1 MDRNLQEQA
10 ADFLSKS
17 LPSNKLEEN
26 DKHKIGKNDHDAR
39 ELHTYADNHADLH
52 RQRITPIHKNL
63 RNKMAS
69 GKYDHDKAHKAF
81 GYAAKDA
88 ADRYKKEHGHTFSK
102 GDRDKVAGAMRDQF
116 HDEAKDGHHDN
127 HLHKKYKGHKVESV
141 QQDLEESNAA
151 LLKKFQTNI
160 KDFQSFGKAS
170 GMSPRNIA
178 GMTKQLMSIHGM
190 LKKGDVRGAKK
201 ASKGLGDMASD
212 IIPAKLM
219 REDVQLDEL
228 HRDTLKSYA
237 RKSQGDIDGI
247 KNVLSSPEG
256 KGPVSPKHR
265 ADLEREMRNRKK
277 GGQKAIR
284 KAYTSEDAEQVD
296 ELDAGTL
303 IRYNNAASQQVTR
316 DTNTDTGKV
325 TPKTTKR
332 LKGALKARKKLD
344 KIMPGLRAEDVS
356 EEMTDAQANKK
367 ERIVKAMKE
376 KRPGSYFMKKYG
388 KDGKDVMYA
397 TATKLAMKDH
407 VEWEEILESDEKPL
421 MRWFAQFEREIKKHG
436 MKYKSVDPVKMLK
449 LYYKNVNPKN
459 AAAILAGKGKG
470 SDADYAALESVQ
482 TPPKKHATDNSSWEQ
497 YKDDNAKTEAHA
509 DDMVNFDKMKK
520 QREAES
526 KKYGMRSG
534 RPGGGEGMGEGVGY
548 KKPEPAHFAKKR
560 DDGTYSVLK
569 NHPRGAMGMSHGH
582 DKDAADRLV
591 AKHNKSAE
599 VRSRRDAGI
608 PDVKGKYK
616 GQRLFA
622 DVDHEI
628 DEQEM
633 SSKDHMNPMDRVK
646 MLRRA
651 AMKKQVKAVKAE
663 KIAKAQAKAV
673 KTEEFELEE
682 KNVPTNP
689 SLWSKFKSQAKS
701 KFDVYPSAYANGWAS
716 KQYKAAGG
724 KWKKANESVE
734 VEEAKIIDSGSV
746 TYQAKD
752 RKEYQKLY
760 GAGMNAMDN
769 KMTGRGG
776 MVSDRS
782 KLTVKINFKD
792 EKTRKKFE
800 KGFGITESVEL
811 DEAKSPVKSLG
822 KEAKNVLAMAI
833 NRTTKGGPE
842 AHPNNL
848 DYFTPKAINA
858 AIKFLD
864 KNSKKLTPAGRHAA
878 REIVKMMGESVEEQK
893 NCGCG
898 QDPCITYG
906 KDVSENG
913 DDFKPHIMYDPKTGK
928 GYKAETKKDHEEME
942 KKGYSHDDPKTKK
955 VEESVSEIQ
964 NVANWLTFMKRNAK

>member
-10 ADFLSKS
+10 ADFLSGS
-17 LPSNKLEEN
+17 LPSNNLEEN

-63 RNKMAS
+63 RNKMAQ

-81 GYAAKDA
+81 SYAAKDA

-102 GDRDKVAGAMRDQF
+102 ADRDKVAGAMRDQF
-116 HDEAKDGHHDN
+116 HDEAKDGHHDH

-141 QQDLEESNAA
+141 QHDLEESNAS
-151 LLKKFQTNI
+151 LLKKFQSNI

-170 GMSPRNIA
+170 GMSPRDMAN
-178 GMTKQLMSIHGM
+178 MTKQLMSIHGM

-201 ASKGLGDMASD
+201 MSTKLGGVASD

-219 REDVQLDEL
+219 REDVQLDEKFDL
-228 HRDTLKSYA
+228 ARRALVNAGVPHMGERKVNKLKVHSKFKDTA
-237 RKSQGDIDGI
+237 Q
-247 KNVLSSPEG
+247 NVMKKF
-256 KGPVSPKHR
+256 KGL
-265 ADLEREMRNRKK
+265 DLEINDRMPEKPLTGMDKRISKMAMPK
-277 GGQKAIR
+277 
-284 KAYTSEDAEQVD
+284 EDVEQVD

-316 DTNTDTGKV
+316 DTKTDTGKV
-325 TPKTTKR
+325 TPKTVKR

-344 KIMPGLRAEDVS
+344 KIMPGLRAEEVS
-356 EEMTDAQANKK
+356 EEMTDAQMKKK
-367 ERIVKAMKE
+367 ERIVKAMKL
-376 KRPGSYFMKKYG
+376 KRPQSYFMKKYG

-449 LYYKNVNPKN
+449 LYYRNVNPKN
-459 AAAILAGKGKG
+459 AAAILSGKGKG
-470 SDADYAALESVQ
+470 SDADYAAMEAVE

-497 YKDDNAKTEAHA
+497 YKNDNAKTEAHA
-509 DDMVNFDKMKK
+509 DDMANFEKMKK

-526 KKYGMRSG
+526 KRYGMRSG
-534 RPGGGEGMGEGVGY
+534 RVTDGEGMGESVGY

-582 DKDAADRLV
+582 DKATADRLV

-599 VRSRRDAGI
+599 ARSRRDAGI
-608 PDVKGKYK
+608 PDVAGKYK

-628 DEQEM
+628 EVD
-633 SSKDHMNPMDRVK
+633 
-646 MLRRA
+646 
-651 AMKKQVKAVKAE
+651 
-663 KIAKAQAKAV
+663 
-673 KTEEFELEE
+673 LEE

-689 SLWSKFKSQAKS
+689 SLWSKFKSQAKA
-701 KFDVYPSAYANGWAS
+701 KFDVYPSAYANGWAA
-716 KQYKAAGG
+716 KKYKAAGG
-724 KWKKANESVE
+724 KWKTQKEEVELDESVQLDE
-734 VEEAKIIDSGSV
+734 MDA
-746 TYQAKD
+746 AA
-752 RKEYQKLY
+752 RKRFYDGVHAELKKV
-760 GAGMNAMDN
+760 MDN
-769 KMTGRGG
+769 KYYREFRSANDGRALDNVINHFGKSRG
-776 MVSDRS
+776 MRVD
-782 KLTVKINFKD
+782 KTVKSIIDKYGKNRD
-792 EKTRKKFE
+792 EYVKKSFQSAARGRMNE
-800 KGFGITESVEL
+800 DVEL

-822 KEAKNVLAMAI
+822 KEAKSVLAMAI

-848 DYFTPKAINA
+848 DYFTPKAINS

-906 KDVSENG
+906 NDVSENG
-913 DDFKPHIMYDPKTGK
+913 DDFKPHMMYDPKTGK
-928 GYKAETKKDHEEME
+928 GYKAKTKKDHEEME

-955 VEESVSEIQ
+955 VEESVDSIQ

>member
-10 ADFLSKS
+10 ADFLSRS

-26 DKHKIGKNDHDAR
+26 DKHKIGKSDHDAR

-88 ADRYKKEHGHTFSK
+88 ADRYKKEHGHTFTK

-201 ASKGLGDMASD
+201 VSKGLGDMASD
-212 IIPAKLM
+212 VIPAKLM
-219 REDVQLDEL
+219 REAVQLDEL

-265 ADLEREMRNRKK
+265 EDLERELKNRKK

-344 KIMPGLRAEDVS
+344 KIMPGLRGEDVS
-356 EEMTDAQANKK
+356 EEMTDAQTNKK
-367 ERIVKAMKE
+367 ERIVKAMKL
-376 KRPGSYFMKKYG
+376 KRPQSYFMKKYG

-497 YKDDNAKTEAHA
+497 YKDDNAKTEAHP
-509 DDMVNFDKMKK
+509 DDQANFDKMKK

-526 KKYGMRSG
+526 KKYGMKSG
-534 RPGGGEGMGEGVGY
+534 RPGDGEGMGEGVGY
-548 KKPEPAHFAKKR
+548 KKPEPAHFTKKR
-560 DDGTYSVLK
+560 DDGSYSVLK
-569 NHPRGAMGMSHGH
+569 NHPRGAIGMSHGH
-582 DKDAADRLV
+582 NKAAAERLV
-591 AKHNKSAE
+591 AKHNGSAE

-622 DVDHEI
+622 DVDHEV
-628 DEQEM
+628 D
-633 SSKDHMNPMDRVK
+633 
-646 MLRRA
+646 
-651 AMKKQVKAVKAE
+651 
-663 KIAKAQAKAV
+663 
-673 KTEEFELEE
+673 LEE

-689 SLWSKFKSQAKS
+689 TLWSKFKSQAKS

-724 KWKKANESVE
+724 KWKTQSESVE
-734 VEEAKIIDSGSV
+734 EVDERTMGSMQNPDQETYVAKKRNKRNSARDMRKAPDGSPTDGYYAKGDGSHGRREPNKYSAAGKRYGVGEE
-746 TYQAKD
+746 T
-752 RKEYQKLY
+752 
-760 GAGMNAMDN
+760 
-769 KMTGRGG
+769 
-776 MVSDRS
+776 
-782 KLTVKINFKD
+782 
-792 EKTRKKFE
+792 
-800 KGFGITESVEL
+800 
-811 DEAKSPVKSLG
+811 
-822 KEAKNVLAMAI
+822 
-833 NRTTKGGPE
+833 
-842 AHPNNL
+842 
-848 DYFTPKAINA
+848 
-858 AIKFLD
+858 
-864 KNSKKLTPAGRHAA
+864 
-878 REIVKMMGESVEEQK
+878 VEEQK

-906 KDVSENG
+906 KDVSEKG

-928 GYKAETKKDHEEME
+928 GYKAETEKDHKEMQ
-942 KKGYSHDDPKTKK
+942 KRGYSHDDPNTKK
-955 VEESVSEIQ
+955 MEESVSEIQ